1 MSWRVG
7 IVGAGFGTRIHLP
20 AFRAQGQFEV
30 VALASPSSAAR
41 HSVERKVPH
50 AFASIEAMLDGV
62 ELDVVS
68 VASPPF
74 HHRDAVLLALARGK
88 NVLCEKPFAMNVAQA
103 EEMHDAA
110 RRAGTVCAVA
120 HEFRYTP
127 SRQAIR
133 ELIVNDHLG
142 PLRDLEYT
150 LLTHTLRSSTE
161 RAESWWFRRE
171 HGGGIAGAWGSHLV
185 DSASWLLGRAPRN
198 AVGVLRLA
206 NEERTHQGRAFRSE
220 VDDGAFALIDYG
232 EGIVARITADATVAV
247 ASATLAVHGEE
258 RTAVASGPSILES
271 TLFSVDA
278 EETAELELRTSAH
291 ATLESVDQ
299 SLPPF
304 VTLLDEFVKALE
316 GKPADLP
323 TFADAV
329 ATQRVLE
336 AIGYGAEHLP
346 ALLHGAA

>member
-1 MSWRVG
+1 VSWRVG

-30 VALASPSSAAR
+30 VALASPSSAA
-41 HSVERKVPH
+41 HHAAERKVPQ

-62 ELDVVS
+62 EVDVVS

-88 NVLCEKPFAMNVAQA
+88 HVLCEKPFAMNVAQA
-103 EEMHDAA
+103 EEMLEAA

-142 PLRDLEYT
+142 PLRDIEYT

-161 RAESWWFRRE
+161 RAESWWFRRDR
-171 HGGGIAGAWGSHLV
+171 GGGIAGAWVSHLV
-185 DSASWLLGRAPRN
+185 DTASWLVGRAPRN
-198 AVGVLRLA
+198 AVGVMRLA
-206 NEERTHQGRAFRSE
+206 NVQRTHQGRPFRSE

-232 EGIVARITADATVAV
+232 EGIVGRITADATVAV
-247 ASATLAVHGEE
+247 GSATLAVHGEL

-278 EETAELELRTSAH
+278 EETAELELRASAH
-291 ATLESVDQ
+291 AALESVDP

-316 GKPADLP
+316 GQPAALP

-329 ATQRVLE
+329 ATQRVLA
-336 AIGYGAEHLP
+336 AIGYGAQLTP
-346 ALLHGAA
+346 GTAK